1 MDKCLIRNA
10 SLAGKNKEIK
20 SLLISDQ
27 GLLVYKFVASK
38 NEATA
43 RDVAEELGLSIQHAS
58 GVLAKLYRQQYLRRD
73 SEPQE
78 SGGYE
83 WVYFR

>member
-1 MDKCLIRNA
+1 MDKCLIRAA

-20 SLLISDQ
+20 ALLISDQ
-27 GLLVYKFVASK
+27 GFLVYKFVSSK
-38 NEATA
+38 GEATA
-43 RDVAEELGLSIQHAS
+43 RSVAEKFGIGIQHAS

-73 SEPQE
+73 SELQE